1 MRSVDNIAEELF
13 DKIRSRVANIKLGDE
28 NGAVTTDPTQARFFE
43 FNFKHRDLPIGAV
56 TISLNEEGILQVY
69 FPNSMVEDAD
79 SGTADAWYG
88 FLKELSRFSARNML
102 NYETHN
108 VTKER
113 LDKKDYQFLTQR
125 NQDEVME
132 NRLHGTSQKSFLE
145 TGTAKL
151 IIKHNKAVD
160 ETKMGARSRNISA
173 IYIENSEGERFKFAN
188 NYLPGARAMARH
200 VSNEGHTRDDRGQ
213 HIVEIMKE
221 MTDLKTFVRSVKREE
236 YVNEDAQ
243 EVIDAATDRYYGLK
257 DTLKAISSAKGYAD
271 YFENWVPGAVEVD
284 ENDIEDLKQKLTREV
299 YDDKLTDSLPSVRK
313 AMEYKASME
322 AKDDDNDPPMRDYWD
337 TSIDPQEPAD
347 MAKADANIASSEQ
360 ALAAIVNS
368 DDDIVVYD
376 NPNKQ
381 EIANYVAM
389 MKNSDMPVDKKNQ
402 NMIVNI
408 IEYLA
413 NNMVDDNAARA
424 LSSVDLGS
432 PEGRKTGMA
441 LAIKY
446 LKGKVEL
453 QTPKAKKDI
462 KGKAKESVTFESY
475 AQRMDMIAEGTWALP
490 ETEEEANKIAAMMAN
505 PIALG
510 DGGDDAVNALGGLLG
525 DDELFDDL
533 GTAGDKDPEADAR
546 PIIIGWMMD
555 HTDWENETYSEMIKM
570 ALAKIKADGND
581 TMVIPRTFG
590 NPRFPANTSATQGER
605 MGSNADDMK
614 EGHSHCPHCGCVM
627 GDPEPDCDC
636 AHDMHM
642 DEGKN
647 AQGMTQKEFNLIHAV
662 DKLAD
667 QLVIKAYKHEDPFY
681 EGDEELAAAA
691 DYYGH
696 PEILSKL
703 DYYADLELAGGQE
716 FKKFLANY
724 QKPPVVN
731 PNALDHLKD
740 QWIEDEFEVDGK
752 KYKVSEAE
760 VDEGKM
766 SDLHQHIEEMIADGA
781 SNEEIK
787 KMHPGVSD
795 SDINSIRSEMDES
808 VQFEQVQEVDEVA
821 ESIAK
826 MAAMAGVGSKA
837 KSNHGIHEGEEGY
850 QLTPR
855 SIVAREMRKLQDIE
869 RGSK

>member
-1 MRSVDNIAEELF
+1 MRSVENISQELF
-13 DKIRSRVANIKLGDE
+13 DKIRSRVSNIKLGNED
-28 NGAVTTDPTQARFFE
+28 GAVTTDPAQARFFE
-43 FNFKHRDLPIGAV
+43 FNFKHRDLPVGAV
-56 TISLNEEGILQVY
+56 TISLNEEGVLQVY

-102 NYETHN
+102 NYESHN

-151 IIKHNKAVD
+151 IIKHKGTVD

-200 VSNEGHTRDDRGQ
+200 VSNEGHTRDDRGA

-257 DTLKAISSAKGYAD
+257 DTLKAISSAKGYND

-299 YDDKLTDSLPSVRK
+299 YDDRLTDSLASVRR
-313 AMEYKASME
+313 AMDYKANME
-322 AKDDDNDPPMRDYWD
+322 AKDDDDAPIKPYFDR
-337 TSIDPQEPAD
+337 SIDPAEPAEIQKQTANL
-347 MAKADANIASSEQ
+347 AKGAESLEAIASSDDNIEVYNNQ
-360 ALAAIVNS
+360 A
-368 DDDIVVYD
+368 DIAEL
-376 NPNKQ
+376 N
-381 EIANYVAM
+381 NYM
-389 MKNSDMPVDKKNQ
+389 QFMKNSDMEVGKKNRSILVAI
-402 NMIVNI
+402 MK
-408 IEYLA
+408 YLA
-413 NNMVDDNAARA
+413 NNMTNDAAANSVSEIELSDKAQEATA
-424 LSSVDLGS
+424 L
-432 PEGRKTGMA
+432 K
-441 LAIKY
+441 LAKKY
-446 LKGKVEL
+446 LQGKIEIK
-453 QTPKAKKDI
+453 QPKAKKDLY
-462 KGKAKESVTFESY
+462 GKDKTEDTTFESY

-490 ETEEEANKIAAMMAN
+490 ENEAEAMKIAAMMAN
-505 PIALG
+505 PIAPLG

-533 GTAGDKDPEADAR
+533 GVAGDKDPEGDAR
-546 PIIIGWMMD
+546 GIIIGWMMEHVD
-555 HTDWENETYSEMIKM
+555 DYGATYKETMQA
-570 ALAKIKADGND
+570 ALDKIRADGND
-581 TMVIPRTFG
+581 SGITIPRTFG
-590 NPRFPANTSATQGER
+590 AQQDRAYNTSATQGER
-605 MGSNADDMK
+605 MGSNAD
-614 EGHSHCPHCGCVM
+614 EV
-627 GDPEPDCDC
+627 
-636 AHDMHM
+636 A
-642 DEGKN
+642 
-647 AQGMTQKEFNLIHAV
+647 
-662 DKLAD
+662 
-667 QLVIKAYKHEDPFY
+667 EDPN
-681 EGDEELAAAA
+681 EGNEFSGALAQA
-691 DYYGH
+691 
-696 PEILSKL
+696 
-703 DYYADLELAGGQE
+703 
-716 FKKFLANY
+716 KKDG
-724 QKPPVVN
+724 K
-731 PNALDHLKD
+731 
-740 QWIEDEFEVDGK
+740 EEFEVDGK
-752 KYKVSEAE
+752 VYKVKEDE
-760 VDEGKM
+760 IEEGKM
-766 SDLHQHIEEMIADGA
+766 SDLHQHIGEMIADGA

-795 SDINSIRSEMDES
+795 RDINSIRSEMDES
-808 VQFEQVQEVDEVA
+808 VQFEEVQEVDEVA

-826 MAAMAGVGSKA
+826 MKAMAGVGSKA

>member
-1 MRSVDNIAEELF
+1 MRSVNNIAEELF

-43 FNFKHRDLPIGAV
+43 FQFKHRDLPIGAV

-221 MTDLKTFVRSVKREE
+221 MTDLKTFVRGVKREE

-257 DTLKAISSAKGYAD
+257 DTLKAISSAKGYSD

-299 YDDKLTDSLPSVRK
+299 YDDKLTDSLASVRK
-313 AMEYKASME
+313 AMDYKANME
-322 AKDDDNDPPMRDYWD
+322 AKGDEEDLD
-337 TSIDPQEPAD
+337 TPIKPYFDRSIDPAEPAEIEKQTANL
-347 MAKADANIASSEQ
+347 AKGSQSLNDIAD
-360 ALAAIVNS
+360 S
-368 DDDIVVYD
+368 DDDIEVYNNQAD
-376 NPNKQ
+376 
-381 EIANYVAM
+381 IAELNNYM
-389 MKNSDMPVDKKNQ
+389 QFMKNSDMDNTKKNRSILVAI
-402 NMIVNI
+402 MK
-408 IEYLA
+408 YLA
-413 NNMVDDNAARA
+413 NNMTNDAAANTVSEIELDDPAQQATA
-424 LSSVDLGS
+424 L
-432 PEGRKTGMA
+432 K
-441 LAIKY
+441 LAKKY
-446 LKGKVEL
+446 LLGKIEIK
-453 QTPKAKKDI
+453 QPKAKKDLY
-462 KGKAKESVTFESY
+462 GKDKTEGVTFESY

-505 PIALG
+505 PITLG

-533 GTAGDKDPEADAR
+533 GVAGDKDPEGDAR
-546 PIIIGWMMD
+546 GIIIGWMMEHVD
-555 HTDWENETYSEMIKM
+555 DYGATYKETMQM
-570 ALAKIKADGND
+570 ALDKIRADGND
-581 TMVIPRTFG
+581 SGITIPRTFG
-590 NPRFPANTSATQGER
+590 ARQDRGMTKKQADAAYNTSATQGER

-627 GDPEPDCDC
+627 GDPEPGCDC
-636 AHDMHM
+636 AHDVHMHEADYDLSTLDGKYGNM
-642 DEGKN
+642 PVKGKEGILQTDVEDDVN
-647 AQGMTQKEFNLIHAV
+647 DIAATME
-662 DKLAD
+662 
-667 QLVIKAYKHEDPFY
+667 EDPELENFAMAFEKSVY
-681 EGDEELAAAA
+681 ASGDTSPEGIRAALEEVLP
-691 DYYGH
+691 DY
-696 PEILSKL
+696 I
-703 DYYADLELAGGQE
+703 AGSR
-716 FKKFLANY
+716 
-724 QKPPVVN
+724 
-731 PNALDHLKD
+731 
-740 QWIEDEFEVDGK
+740 IEDLM
-752 KYKVSEAE
+752 KVIEG
-760 VDEGKM
+760 VNEGKM
-766 SDLHQHIEEMIADGA
+766 KDLMMHIEEMIADGA

-787 KMHPGVSD
+787 KMHPMVSD
-795 SDINSIRSEMDES
+795 RDIDSIRREMDES
-808 VQFEQVQEVDEVA
+808 VQFEKVQEVDEVA

-826 MAAMAGVGSKA
+826 MKAMAGVGSKF

-869 RGSK
+869 RGLK

>member
-43 FNFKHRDLPIGAV
+43 FQFKHRDLPIGAV

-221 MTDLKTFVRSVKREE
+221 MTDLKTFVRGVKREE

-257 DTLKAISSAKGYAD
+257 DTLKAISSAKGYSD

-299 YDDKLTDSLPSVRK
+299 YDDKLTDSLASVRK
-313 AMEYKASME
+313 AMDYKANME
-322 AKDDDNDPPMRDYWD
+322 AKGSDEEELDAPIKPYFDR
-337 TSIDPQEPAD
+337 SVDPQEPKNLD
-347 MAKADANIASSEQ
+347 AKADANIAKSKQ
-360 ALAAIVNS
+360 ALAALASNDENIV
-368 DDDIVVYD
+368 IKD
-376 NPNKQ
+376 NPAKQ
-381 EIANYVAM
+381 EIDNYVAM
-389 MKNSDMPVDKKNQ
+389 MKNSDMPIGKKNQ

-413 NNMVDDNAARA
+413 NNVEDDEVGRA
-424 LSSVDLGS
+424 LGALDIGS
-432 PEGRKTGMA
+432 PEGRQIGMS
-441 LAIKY
+441 LAIKF
-446 LKGKVEL
+446 LKGKTEM
-453 QTPKAKKDI
+453 QAPKAKKDLY
-462 KGKAKESVTFESY
+462 GKEKSEGVTFESY

-490 ETEEEANKIAAMMAN
+490 ETEEDANKIAAMMAN
-505 PIALG
+505 PIPLG
-510 DGGDDAVNALGGLLG
+510 DGGDDAANALGGLLG

-533 GTAGDKDPEADAR
+533 GDAGDKDPEGDAR
-546 PIIIGWMMD
+546 GIIIGWMMEHVD
-555 HTDWENETYSEMIKM
+555 DYGATYKETMQA
-570 ALAKIKADGND
+570 ALDKIRADGND
-581 TMVIPRTFG
+581 SGITIPRTFG
-590 NPRFPANTSATQGER
+590 ARQDRGMTKKQADAAYNTSATQGER
-605 MGSNADDMK
+605 MGSNAADMK
-614 EGHSHCPHCGCVM
+614 EDRYISVQNFRSSKAAEAAMINHSYNSVM
-627 GDPEPDCDC
+627 D
-636 AHDMHM
+636 
-642 DEGKN
+642 
-647 AQGMTQKEFNLIHAV
+647 KENKEIHE
-662 DKLAD
+662 KLAKMFAQAAD
-667 QLVIKAYKHEDPFY
+667 MFLDEDPKA
-681 EGDEELAAAA
+681 EELFQKAR
-691 DYYGH
+691 
-696 PEILSKL
+696 
-703 DYYADLELAGGQE
+703 ELAKQNGLDESVIDEDPNEGNE
-716 FKKFLANY
+716 FSGALAQAKKDG
-724 QKPPVVN
+724 K
-731 PNALDHLKD
+731 
-740 QWIEDEFEVDGK
+740 DEFEVDGK

-760 VDEGKM
+760 IEEGAM
-766 SDLHQHIEEMIADGA
+766 SDLHQHIGEMIADGA

-795 SDINSIRSEMDES
+795 RDINSIRSEMDES

>member
-28 NGAVTTDPTQARFFE
+28 NGAVTTDPQQARFFE
-43 FNFKHRDLPIGAV
+43 FQFKHRDLPIGAV

-151 IIKHNKAVD
+151 IIKHSKTVD

-257 DTLKAISSAKGYAD
+257 DTLKAISSAKGYGD

-299 YDDKLTDSLPSVRK
+299 YDDKLTDSLASVRK
-313 AMEYKASME
+313 AMDYKANME
-322 AKDDDNDPPMRDYWD
+322 AKGSDEEELDAPIKPYFDR
-337 TSIDPQEPAD
+337 SVDPQEPKNLD
-347 MAKADANIASSEQ
+347 AKADANIAKSKQ
-360 ALAAIVNS
+360 ALAALASNDENIV
-368 DDDIVVYD
+368 IKD
-376 NPNKQ
+376 NPAKQ
-381 EIANYVAM
+381 EIDNYVAM
-389 MKNSDMPVDKKNQ
+389 MKNSDMPIGKKNQ

-413 NNMVDDNAARA
+413 NNVEDDEVGRA
-424 LSSVDLGS
+424 LGALDIGS
-432 PEGRKTGMA
+432 PEGRQIGMS
-441 LAIKY
+441 LAIKF
-446 LKGKVEL
+446 LKGKTEM
-453 QTPKAKKDI
+453 QAPKAKKDLY
-462 KGKAKESVTFESY
+462 GKEKSEGVTFESY

-490 ETEEEANKIAAMMAN
+490 ETEEDANKIAAMMAN
-505 PIALG
+505 PIPLG
-510 DGGDDAVNALGGLLG
+510 DGGDDAANALGGLLG

-533 GTAGDKDPEADAR
+533 GDAGDKDPEGDAR
-546 PIIIGWMMD
+546 GIIIGWMMEHVD
-555 HTDWENETYSEMIKM
+555 DYGATYKETMQA
-570 ALAKIKADGND
+570 ALDKIRADGND
-581 TMVIPRTFG
+581 SGITIPRTFG
-590 NPRFPANTSATQGER
+590 ARQDRGMTKKQADAAYNTSATQGER
-605 MGSNADDMK
+605 MGSNAADMK
-614 EGHSHCPHCGCVM
+614 EDRYISVQNFRSSKAAEAAMINHSYNSVM
-627 GDPEPDCDC
+627 D
-636 AHDMHM
+636 
-642 DEGKN
+642 
-647 AQGMTQKEFNLIHAV
+647 KENKEIHE
-662 DKLAD
+662 KLAKMFAQAAD
-667 QLVIKAYKHEDPFY
+667 MFLDEDPKA
-681 EGDEELAAAA
+681 EELFQKAR
-691 DYYGH
+691 
-696 PEILSKL
+696 
-703 DYYADLELAGGQE
+703 ELAKQNGLDESVIDEDPNEGNE
-716 FKKFLANY
+716 FSGALAQAKKDG
-724 QKPPVVN
+724 K
-731 PNALDHLKD
+731 
-740 QWIEDEFEVDGK
+740 DEFEVDGK

-760 VDEGKM
+760 IEEGAM
-766 SDLHQHIEEMIADGA
+766 SDLHQHIGEMIADGA

-795 SDINSIRSEMDES
+795 RDINSIRSEMDES